1 MSTFL
6 IRYPEFAKVE
16 KERLDI
22 SLKDAESQM
31 SRRVWGKLYEQG
43 LHALMAHLLYASGAI
58 TPSGNGNG
66 NPVQVATSETAG
78 GLSIG
83 YSAPDSGFSD
93 NHTGLALT
101 YYGQMYLRLQKLT
114 ARHFLTVR

>member
-1 MSTFL
+1 MNTFL

-16 KERLDI
+16 KKRLCM

-31 SRRVWGKLYEQG
+31 SKRIWGKLYEQG
-43 LHALMAHLLYASGAI
+43 LHALMAHLLYASGAL

-93 NHTGLALT
+93 SHAGLALT
-101 YYGQMYLRLQKLT
+101 HYGQTYLRLRKLT
-114 ARHFLTVR
+114 ARHFLTAR